1 MPIVRQTDMPFPTL
15 GGHILLRSGSCPGK
29 SKSCIGKEIEGTM
42 PSDPDKTRLQ
52 AILRRASEGDEGA
65 WREIIDAYGGRV
77 YALLFSR
84 CRNAELAEEIAQST
98 FCTVVTKISGYEE
111 LGKFEPWL
119 FRIAMNRLRDE
130 MRRRGRH
137 AVPVAPEAFGGVA
150 SGEASSSE
158 RAEGRDRG
166 AALWGAIGALPEADQ
181 QILHLR
187 HVSEMSF
194 KQIADVLEQPMGTV
208 LARHFRALRRLR
220 EELGVEREL

>member
-1 MPIVRQTDMPFPTL
+1 
-15 GGHILLRSGSCPGK
+15 
-29 SKSCIGKEIEGTM
+29 M

-52 AILRRASEGDEGA
+52 GTLRRASDGDEAA
-65 WREIIDAYGGRV
+65 WREIIEAYGHRV

-150 SGEASSSE
+150 SKASGGEVDSDRRGQGEA
-158 RAEGRDRG
+158 
-166 AALWGAIGALPEADQ
+166 LWAAIGDLPEADQ

-187 HVSEMSF
+187 HVSELSF
-194 KQIADVLEQPMGTV
+194 KQIAAVLQQPMGTV

-220 EELGVEREL
+220 DTLGEDGAP

>member
-1 MPIVRQTDMPFPTL
+1 M
-15 GGHILLRSGSCPGK
+15 SGLK
-29 SKSCIGKEIEGTM
+29 SARAAAVGKEIIGTM
-42 PSDPDKTRLQ
+42 PLDPDKTRLQ
-52 AILRRASEGDEGA
+52 AILRRASDGDEAA

-137 AVPVAPEAFGGVA
+137 AVPVAPEAFGGVV
-150 SGEASSSE
+150 SGDQSRSH
-158 RAEGRDRG
+158 RAEDKDRA

-194 KQIADVLEQPMGTV
+194 KQIAEVLEQPMGTV

-220 EELGVEREL
+220 ETLGDEGAL

>member
-1 MPIVRQTDMPFPTL
+1 MHPDP
-15 GGHILLRSGSCPGK
+15 GHVEEVCG
-29 SKSCIGKEIEGTM
+29 
-42 PSDPDKTRLQ
+42 DPKDGCREET
-52 AILRRASEGDEGA
+52 ATA
-65 WREIIDAYGGRV
+65 WREIIESYGPRV

-98 FCTVVTKISGYEE
+98 FCTVVTKIQGYQE

-137 AVPVAPEAFGGVA
+137 AIPVSHEVFGGVQTGDQPEGA
-150 SGEASSSE
+150 QQENRDLGE
-158 RAEGRDRG
+158 
-166 AALWGAIGALPEADQ
+166 ALWGAIGELAEADQ

-194 KQIADVLEQPMGTV
+194 KQIAGVLDQPLGTV
-208 LARHFRALRRLR
+208 LARHFRALKRLR
-220 EELGVEREL
+220 EILGDQDGLL

>member
-1 MPIVRQTDMPFPTL
+1 
-15 GGHILLRSGSCPGK
+15 
-29 SKSCIGKEIEGTM
+29 M
-42 PSDPDKTRLQ
+42 PSDRKNPQLEAT
-52 AILRRASEGDEGA
+52 LRRASEGDDSA
-65 WREIIDAYGGRV
+65 WREIIESYGPRV

-98 FCTVVTKISGYEE
+98 FCTVVTKIDGYQE

-137 AVPVAPEAFGGVA
+137 AIPVSHEVFGGVA
-150 SGEASSSE
+150 TGDKPGGAEQEQRDLGE
-158 RAEGRDRG
+158 
-166 AALWGAIGALPEADQ
+166 ALWGAIGELAEADQ

-194 KQIADVLEQPMGTV
+194 KQIAEVLDQPLGTV
-208 LARHFRALRRLR
+208 LARHFRALKRLR
-220 EELGVEREL
+220 EILGDPEGLF